1 MADNLPRKVVSEVV
15 DYLVYAPVGLAATV
29 VEELPGLV
37 EKGRSRLTMAKTI
50 GQFAV
55 AMGRQQ
61 VEKMINDR
69 QSARSAAKAPPAPPA
84 EQPARRR
91 EAAEVTTLHTRGRP
105 QHHESSD
112 TDRIPSRPPGGAPA
126 ASPASLAIPGYDALA
141 ASQVVQRLAGL
152 SEEELEAVREYEEAT
167 RGRRTILGR
176 IEQLSSMRGSPEP
189 E

>member
-1 MADNLPRKVVSEVV
+1 MADNLPKKVVSEVV

-29 VEELPGLV
+29 LEELPGLV

-55 AMGRQQ
+55 VMGRQR
-61 VEKMINDR
+61 VEKMVNDR
-69 QSARSAAKAPPAPPA
+69 QGARTAEKAAPSPEEPAG
-84 EQPARRR
+84 R
-91 EAAEVTTLHTRGRP
+91 EEGAEVTTLRPRGRP
-105 QHHESSD
+105 QRHESGD
-112 TDRIPSRPPGGAPA
+112 ADG
-126 ASPASLAIPGYDALA
+126 PASRAGDEAAAPPANLAIPGYDALA

-189 E
+189 Q

>member
-37 EKGRSRLTMAKTI
+37 EKGRSRLTLAKTI

-55 AMGRQQ
+55 AMGRQR
-61 VEKMINDR
+61 VEKMVNDR
-69 QSARSAAKAPPAPPA
+69 QSARAAEKAAPAPAAKEAPGG
-84 EQPARRR
+84 E
-91 EAAEVTTLHTRGRP
+91 EGAAVTTLRPRGRP
-105 QHHESSD
+105 QRQESGEAD
-112 TDRIPSRPPGGAPA
+112 GTPSGDEDAVAAVPA
-126 ASPASLAIPGYDALA
+126 DLAIPGYDALA